1 MINEDIMLSEISQ
14 AQKDKYST
22 ITHEEST
29 TVKLTEVENRMKVAK
44 GRGVGGEMGSFCSM
58 GRKFLLLKL
67 SKFQRSVV

>member
-1 MINEDIMLSEISQ
+1 MLSEISQ

-22 ITHEEST
+22 ITHEKSI
-29 TVKLTEVENRMKVAK
+29 TVKLVEVENRMKVAK
-44 GRGVGGEMGSFCSM
+44 GQGVGGEMGSFCSV